1 MVVGPIVV
9 TGDLA
14 LYQGG
19 DAQSLINQATA
30 LVRRYCGW
38 HVTPSMTETVTLDG
52 SGNGTQILPS
62 LHVSAIASVTYE
74 GTLLA
79 AVDYSWSPVGVVEYV
94 PGGPYFTNA
103 YRWSTGLG
111 KVVVVMTHGFDD
123 APDLAGVVMAI
134 ASRAQ
139 ASPNGVVRTQAG
151 PFSETYSQTG
161 FNVAGGVSMVDHEKD
176 ILNRYRL
183 APRP

>member
-9 TGDLA
+9 TGDLE

-38 HVTPSMTETVTLDG
+38 HVTPNVVETVTLDG

-62 LHVSAIASVTYE
+62 LRVTGITSVTYD
-74 GTLLA
+74 GVLLA
-79 AVDYSWSPVGVVEYV
+79 ASDYSWSPFGVIEYDTA
-94 PGGPYFTNA
+94 GPYFLSA
-103 YRWSTGLG
+103 YRWLNGTG
-111 KVVVVMTHGFDD
+111 KVVVTMNHGYVD

-139 ASPNGVVRTQAG
+139 SSPNGVVRTQSG

-161 FNVAGGVSMVDHEKD
+161 LNVAGGVSMVDHEKD
-176 ILNRYRL
+176 ILDRYRL
-183 APRP
+183 PPRP